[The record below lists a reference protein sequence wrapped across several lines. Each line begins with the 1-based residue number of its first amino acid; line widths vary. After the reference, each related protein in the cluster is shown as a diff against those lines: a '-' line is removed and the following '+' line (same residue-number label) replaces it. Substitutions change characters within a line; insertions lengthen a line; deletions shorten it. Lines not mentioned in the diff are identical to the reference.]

1 MENSTLQKE
10 DVGGIIQQ
18 GVSSYLNQNKNIS
31 VKDLLTKKSRETAG
45 NQLKTTLRKT
55 ALDTGQ
61 NVINHLR
68 KEEVSRRKK
77 PSNVRKAKRLEYA
90 LLTLKQK
97 KDDAKKAGA
106 LKEGDA
112 RANKLADAVRSGIT
126 TGTISSTSKVK
137 KLDKIITKIRGIKE
151 QVSKM
156 KPSDYKT
163 PGRTHD
169 IKAKEVKDNELA
181 TREPDKGSA
190 LATQGKRDNEVK
202 DERKPKPYRNK
213 KGKGI
218 KGPSKDAIN
227 KTVSKVGSA
236 AKKGLSAFTSGYDNQ
251 EVKESQ
257 KIITDKE
264 TGHKTAVAIPVMRS
278 KTSSEVQKDI
288 ENATKQVNKYIP
300 STNTST
306 KIRTKGTSTTGIT
319 GNAFNSN
326 AINSK
331 SFESFTEAAAT
342 AVLTS
347 PIWAPKVAGA
357 VMTAVGAGGMIYNMT
372 KKGTKRED
380 EFSTAPR
387 NVSARQKRNRRKGDE
402 GEARAN
408 DQRGSY
414 DKSIQPG
421 DNPEA
426 RANIRDILKKLN
438 QKNNKLYNDY
448 HNPKP
453 PG

>member
-18 GVSSYLNQNKNIS
+18 GVSSYLDKNKNIS
-31 VKDLLTKKSRETAG
+31 VKDLLTKKSREKAG
-45 NQLKTTLRKT
+45 NQLKSTLKST

-68 KEEVSRRKK
+68 KEEVSRRKR

-236 AKKGLSAFTSGYDNQ
+236 AKKGLSAFTSGYDN
-251 EVKESQ
+251 EDVKES
-257 KIITDKE
+257 
-264 TGHKTAVAIPVMRS
+264 
-278 KTSSEVQKDI
+278 
-288 ENATKQVNKYIP
+288 
-300 STNTST
+300 
-306 KIRTKGTSTTGIT
+306 
-319 GNAFNSN
+319 
-326 AINSK
+326 K
-331 SFESFTEAAAT
+331 SFKHFTELAAT
-342 AVLTS
+342 AAITS

-357 VMTAVGAGGMIYNMT
+357 LMTAVGAGGMIYQ
-372 KKGTKRED
+372 
-380 EFSTAPR
+380 STRRR
-387 NVSARQKRNRRKGDE
+387 NK
-402 GEARAN
+402 
-408 DQRGSY
+408 
-414 DKSIQPG
+414 DKSGESGKSLEQRVNAKNSQGAGGSPNQLYRKKTNKPEG

-426 RANIRDILKKLN
+426 RAGIKDILDKLN
-438 QKNNKLYNDY
+438 KKNNKLYNDY

>member
-1 MENSTLQKE
+1 
-10 DVGGIIQQ
+10 
-18 GVSSYLNQNKNIS
+18 
-31 VKDLLTKKSRETAG
+31 
-45 NQLKTTLRKT
+45 
-55 ALDTGQ
+55 
-61 NVINHLR
+61 
-68 KEEVSRRKK
+68 
-77 PSNVRKAKRLEYA
+77 
-90 LLTLKQK
+90 
-97 KDDAKKAGA
+97 
-106 LKEGDA
+106 
-112 RANKLADAVRSGIT
+112 
-126 TGTISSTSKVK
+126 
-137 KLDKIITKIRGIKE
+137 
-151 QVSKM
+151 
-156 KPSDYKT
+156 
-163 PGRTHD
+163 
-169 IKAKEVKDNELA
+169 
-181 TREPDKGSA
+181 
-190 LATQGKRDNEVK
+190 
-202 DERKPKPYRNK
+202 
-213 KGKGI
+213 
-218 KGPSKDAIN
+218 
-227 KTVSKVGSA
+227 
-236 AKKGLSAFTSGYDNQ
+236 
-251 EVKESQ
+251 
-257 KIITDKE
+257 
-264 TGHKTAVAIPVMRS
+264 MRC

-414 DKSIQPG
+414 DKSIKPG

>member
-1 MENSTLQKE
+1 MENSTLLSE
-10 DVGGIIQQ
+10 DPERTPAYKAMHKKLYPRGSTIDVKTGKNNAIMSNVGGFSNPKNRGKKRKVMGENSVSDIVKS
-18 GVSSYLNQNKNIS
+18 GVTGFLNKNQNIS
-31 VKDLLTKKSRETAG
+31 VKDLLTKKGRQTAG
-45 NQLKTTLRKT
+45 NQLKTTFKSS

-68 KEEVSRRKK
+68 KEEVSRRKR

-112 RANKLADAVRSGIT
+112 RADKLADAVRSGIT

-151 QVSKM
+151 SRVMNSSSIEKSG
-156 KPSDYKT
+156 PIIDVEV
-163 PGRTHD
+163 
-169 IKAKEVKDNELA
+169 IKDKKKKEDEKKNGAIVKS
-181 TREPDKGSA
+181 KGSD
-190 LATQGKRDNEVK
+190 LATQGKKDNEVK

-236 AKKGLSAFTSGYDNQ
+236 AKKGLSAFTSGYDN
-251 EVKESQ
+251 EDVKES
-257 KIITDKE
+257 
-264 TGHKTAVAIPVMRS
+264 
-278 KTSSEVQKDI
+278 
-288 ENATKQVNKYIP
+288 
-300 STNTST
+300 
-306 KIRTKGTSTTGIT
+306 
-319 GNAFNSN
+319 
-326 AINSK
+326 K
-331 SFESFTEAAAT
+331 SFKHFTELAAT
-342 AVLTS
+342 AAITS

-357 VMTAVGAGGMIYNMT
+357 LMTAVGAGGMIYNMS

-387 NVSARQKRNRRKGDE
+387 NVSARQKRNRKKGNE
-402 GEARAN
+402 AEARAN
-408 DQRGSY
+408 AQRGSY

-426 RANIRDILKKLN
+426 RANIRDILKKIN

>member
-31 VKDLLTKKSRETAG
+31 VKDLLTKKSREKAG
-45 NQLKTTLRKT
+45 NQLKSTLKST

-68 KEEVSRRKK
+68 KEEVSRRKR

-106 LKEGDA
+106 LKEGDV
-112 RANKLADAVRSGIT
+112 RADKLANAVRSGIT

-288 ENATKQVNKYIP
+288 ENATKQVNKYRP

-331 SFESFTEAAAT
+331 SFESFTEAAAL
-342 AVLTS
+342 AI
-347 PIWAPKVAGA
+347 PIVKLAGA
-357 VMTAVGAGGMIYNMT
+357 AMTAIGAGGMIYQ
-372 KKGTKRED
+372 
-380 EFSTAPR
+380 STRRR
-387 NVSARQKRNRRKGDE
+387 NK
-402 GEARAN
+402 
-408 DQRGSY
+408 
-414 DKSIQPG
+414 DKSGESGKSLEQRVNAKNSQGAGGSPNQLYRKKTNKPED

-426 RANIRDILKKLN
+426 RANIRKSLDKIN

-448 HNPKP
+448 NNPKP
-453 PG
+453 PGK

>member
-18 GVSSYLNQNKNIS
+18 GVSSYLDKNKNIS
-31 VKDLLTKKSRETAG
+31 VKDLLTKKSREKAG
-45 NQLKTTLRKT
+45 NQLKSTLKST

-68 KEEVSRRKK
+68 KEEVSRRKR

-236 AKKGLSAFTSGYDNQ
+236 AKKGLSAFTSGYDN
-251 EVKESQ
+251 EDVKES
-257 KIITDKE
+257 
-264 TGHKTAVAIPVMRS
+264 
-278 KTSSEVQKDI
+278 
-288 ENATKQVNKYIP
+288 
-300 STNTST
+300 
-306 KIRTKGTSTTGIT
+306 
-319 GNAFNSN
+319 
-326 AINSK
+326 K
-331 SFESFTEAAAT
+331 SFKHFTELAAT
-342 AVLTS
+342 AAITS

-357 VMTAVGAGGMIYNMT
+357 VMTAVGAGGMIYQ
-372 KKGTKRED
+372 
-380 EFSTAPR
+380 STRRR
-387 NVSARQKRNRRKGDE
+387 NK
-402 GEARAN
+402 
-408 DQRGSY
+408 
-414 DKSIQPG
+414 DKSGESGKSLEQRVNAKNSQGAGGSPNQLYRKKTNKPEG

-426 RANIRDILKKLN
+426 RAGIKDILDKLN
-438 QKNNKLYNDY
+438 KKNNKLYNDY